1 MIGKATLRIF
11 IMALLLLSVAG
22 FGGAWG
28 LVREG
33 NKLFAEGQFDQ
44 ALTRYTDAQLEEPD
58 NPSLQYNIGTVLYK
72 QKKYKEAVESFQK
85 VAATANESDLKEKA
99 LYNMGNAYF
108 RQAESA
114 GDIELLSKAV
124 DAYTEALKLDPN
136 DTDAKYNLEV
146 VRRMLELKKQE
157 NPPQKQCQNP
167 QNNQNQKQDQNRQNA
182 QNKQNKPE
190 ENKPATAEA
199 SVNPQENKQATSEM
213 QNAPA
218 QGKMTREEAEQLLKA
233 LEEKERE
240 NTREQQQARIS
251 GRRPFAGKDW

>member
-1 MIGKATLRIF
+1 MIKRTASRIF
-11 IMALLLLSVAG
+11 IFLFLLFSLAG

-33 NKLFAEGQFDQ
+33 NKLFAAGQYDQ
-44 ALTRYTDAQLEEPD
+44 ALTRYTDAQLGDPD
-58 NPSLQYNIGTVLYK
+58 NPRLQYNIGTVLYK
-72 QKKYKEAVESFQK
+72 QKKFKEALESFQK
-85 VAATANESDLKEKA
+85 VIATSDENEIKEKA
-99 LYNMGNAYF
+99 FYNMGNAYF

-136 DTDAKYNLEV
+136 DADAKYNLEV
-146 VRRMLELKKQE
+146 ARRMLELKKKE
-157 NPPQKQCQNP
+157 NPQQQCQNP
-167 QNNQNQKQDQNRQNA
+167 QNNQNQNQNQNQQNA

-190 ENKPATAEA
+190 ENKPSTAEA
-199 SVNPQENKQATSEM
+199 SVNPQENKQATSET
-213 QNAPA
+213 QNAAP
-218 QGKMTREEAEQLLKA
+218 GKMTREEAEQLLKA

-240 NTREQQQARIS
+240 NAREQQQTRIS